1 MASRAATVSA
11 QKLRKGAGMNND
23 DLARSGGGS
32 GGLASS
38 GGSRDGGASSGGSHA
53 ERASSGGSRAVRAS
67 SVEHSARKARSVGLN
82 AGMARIGGTNGFVSP
97 GQVSRVNFVS
107 IDEYNILR
115 KENESLKSTIS
126 KMEKNVASTGKK
138 GRSSRD
144 KKDWTPMMYSNDD
157 RIRRYIRDTVWPH
170 YNRLSSGWDKYSTN
184 PKSLCARIM
193 EIVVI
198 ERGETEKGTWH
209 GKCAPSLNNVF
220 IDLMSKDTAGCKR
233 QFKGECD
240 DYVC

>member
-11 QKLRKGAGMNND
+11 QKLRKGARMNNE
-23 DLARSGGGS
+23 DLAHSGGDS
-32 GGLASS
+32 GGL
-38 GGSRDGGASSGGSHA
+38 ASSGGSHA

-126 KMEKNVASTGKK
+126 KMEKNVASAGKRDEVVGTKKTGL
-138 GRSSRD
+138 
-144 KKDWTPMMYSNDD
+144 P
-157 RIRRYIRDTVWPH
+157 
-170 YNRLSSGWDKYSTN
+170 
-184 PKSLCARIM
+184 
-193 EIVVI
+193 
-198 ERGETEKGTWH
+198 
-209 GKCAPSLNNVF
+209 
-220 IDLMSKDTAGCKR
+220 
-233 QFKGECD
+233 
-240 DYVC
+240 